1 MKRFIIS
8 ILLVTIFVSL
18 FDYKLWQS
26 SDEREMDNNYIEKQT
41 KFILVSS
48 TEKKP
53 EYGYHIMVDKET
65 GVEYILYHDFSRF
78 GMSVRLNTDGTP
90 MIYEGELD

>member
-1 MKRFIIS
+1 MKRIIIS
-8 ILLVTIFVSL
+8 ILLVTIFLAL
-18 FDYKLWQS
+18 FDYRLDQS
-26 SDEREMDNNYIEKQT
+26 SEEREMDNQYIEKQT
-41 KFILVSS
+41 KFVLVS
-48 TEKKP
+48 TEEKP